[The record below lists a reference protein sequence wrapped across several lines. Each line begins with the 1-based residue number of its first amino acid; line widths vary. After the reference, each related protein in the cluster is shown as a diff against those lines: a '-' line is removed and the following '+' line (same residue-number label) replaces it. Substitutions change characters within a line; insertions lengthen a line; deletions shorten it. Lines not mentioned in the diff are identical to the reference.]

1 MVLDSSAVVDHLYG
15 TGAASRVASLLAGAT
30 PAAPDVLV
38 FEVLAVVRRDAARG
52 IVSPE
57 RAGAVVDDLGD
68 FAVDLFP
75 SMALRRRAW
84 ELRENLT
91 IADGLFVALAE
102 RLGEPLVTKDAGLAI
117 AARKHAGIEVEVL
130 A

>member
-15 TGAASRVASLLAGAT
+15 TGAASRVASLLSRAT

-102 RLGEPLVTKDAGLAI
+102 RLGEPLVTKDARLAD
-117 AARKHAGIEVEVL
+117 AARKHAGIEVDVL